1 MKLDARTAAGK
12 AGSRT
17 ARRWGWL
24 GGAALLCAVGA
35 LAPLGTAATAET
47 ALQVTINGK
56 PMTSSGPQVTASLL
70 YDGSDQW
77 LLTVTNSAKNPAGED
92 ITEVDG
98 AVDASLFRQHAFYIN
113 VVSAQDADAAD
124 TISVS
129 SQSGVSFSFS
139 NAPVNSCFNPK
150 TAQRSFTCPTVFGG
164 FGSGSTQEYVITATD
179 TDEALPLLSSIDV
192 KMKLGACTGE
202 GHTRRL
208 GAAADDDCAQPGV
221 ARIAKA
227 RIAKSAGRAT
237 FSYAAPHARTYVCEL
252 LSHKRVVSRTSC
264 TSTHGYTR
272 LRAGT
277 YFFVVWGV
285 NRAGIART
293 ATVYGFEIG

>member
-1 MKLDARTAAGK
+1 VKVLARSAAGS
-12 AGSRT
+12 AT
-17 ARRWGWL
+17 ARRWGWI

-35 LAPLGTAATAET
+35 LAPLDAAATTAET
-47 ALQVTINGK
+47 SLQVTINGK
-56 PMTSSGPQVTASLL
+56 PMTSTGPQVTASLL

-77 LLTVTNSAKNPAGED
+77 LLTVSNAAKNPAGED

-98 AVDASLFRQHAFYIN
+98 SIDPALLRQHAFYIN
-113 VVSAQDADAAD
+113 VVSAQDTDAAD

-139 NAPVNSCFNPK
+139 NAPVNACFNPP
-150 TAQRSFTCPTVFGG
+150 TAERSFTCPTVFGG
-164 FGSGSTQEYVITATD
+164 FGSGTTQEYVITATD
-179 TDEALPLLSSIDV
+179 TDERLPLLASIDV

-202 GHTRRL
+202 GHARRL
-208 GAAADDDCAQPGV
+208 ASVADDDCAQPGV
-221 ARIAKA
+221 TKIRKATIAR
-227 RIAKSAGRAT
+227 SAGRAT
-237 FSYAAPHARTYVCEL
+237 FSYTAPHARTYVCEL
-252 LSHKRVVSRTSC
+252 LSKKRVVGRTSC
-264 TSTHGYTR
+264 TSAHGYAH

-285 NRAGIART
+285 NRAGIARK